1 MLIALIKRLHRD
13 DGGHVQPFV
22 GTVLGVPGAVVLT
35 AGAIGDWDVV
45 TAIGGAALAI
55 GVLAATTLTHRGIDY
70 GVFARLERLERER

>member
-1 MLIALIKRLHRD
+1 MLIALIKRLNRD
-13 DGGHVQPFV
+13 DGGHVQPFF

-45 TAIGGAALAI
+45 TAIGGAALAF

-70 GVFARLERLERER
+70 DVFARLERLEKER